1 MSGGEELE
9 VSVSAVV
16 EAEEVEEVDDP
27 LVPVGEDELE
37 NLEPENEGVVFVIT
51 TGQSRRQSRKS
62 NKTNQSE
69 TRFEKLFY
77 RTPESYRKGR
87 IRYFFHLG
95 NS

>member
-1 MSGGEELE
+1 MSVAEELQ

-16 EAEEVEEVDDP
+16 EAEEVDDP

-69 TRFEKLFY
+69 SRSGASQHCNGVKTCLRKWAADFEGQQ
-77 RTPESYRKGR
+77 P
-87 IRYFFHLG
+87 
-95 NS
+95 

>member
-1 MSGGEELE
+1 MSVAEELQ

-16 EAEEVEEVDDP
+16 EAEEVDDP

-69 TRFEKLFY
+69 SRCPLVPANTALVLKLVCD
-77 RTPESYRKGR
+77 SG
-87 IRYFFHLG
+87 H
-95 NS
+95 